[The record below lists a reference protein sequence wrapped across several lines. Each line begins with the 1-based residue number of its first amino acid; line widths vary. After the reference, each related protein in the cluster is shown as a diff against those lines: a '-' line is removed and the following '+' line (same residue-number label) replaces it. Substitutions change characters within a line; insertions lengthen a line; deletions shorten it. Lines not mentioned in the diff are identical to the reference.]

1 MKTVQITIENGKS
14 FTAEAG
20 KRLTDALE
28 EAGVYLPAPCGG
40 VGKCGKCKIAV
51 AAGELPV
58 TDTDRRFLSAEELA
72 KGHRLACAARVE
84 GDLVIRLPESG
95 EEHFDVLAGI
105 GADGLDADRRGVA
118 ERSDVL
124 AGAGAD
130 GPNTDRKC
138 AAERFDALAGAG
150 TDGLDADRKCVAERF
165 DALAERA
172 SACIAI
178 DIGTTTLAAALIDR
192 SSGELTAAVTGVNHQ
207 RAFGA
212 DVVSR
217 IAAASGGAGG
227 KLQQS
232 IRGDLNALIERL
244 LSEGGC
250 LPKQIGRVAISAN
263 TTMGHLLMGYP
274 CEGLGAYP
282 FTPWNIGTVT
292 EKAQAVLGGE
302 TVLDCPVTL
311 LPGISAYVGGDIAAG
326 LLTCSFYE
334 RKRPALFLDL
344 GTNGEMAVGNRD
356 RILAAST
363 AAGPAFEGGNIS
375 CGTGSIP
382 GAICSVEIKDGK
394 AHIATIGDVP
404 AIGLCGTGVI
414 ETTRELLAGG
424 LMDESGLLDEAYEK
438 TGFPLALTPEGR
450 TIAFTQRD
458 VREIQLAKSA
468 VRAGVETLL
477 LRYGISCDE
486 VDMVYVA
493 GGFGFHLD
501 MEKAVDIGLLP
512 GELRGRVQAAGNTSL
527 RGAANYLT
535 RTAAPEQLAGLIGVC
550 SEVELAMDPDFNERY
565 MEHMMF
571 DCSKIQFRGQ

>member
-20 KRLTDALE
+20 KRLTDVLE

-51 AAGELPV
+51 VAGELPV

-84 GDLVIRLPESG
+84 GDLVIRLQESG

-105 GADGLDADRRGVA
+105 GRPG
-118 ERSDVL
+118 
-124 AGAGAD
+124 
-130 GPNTDRKC
+130 
-138 AAERFDALAGAG
+138 
-150 TDGLDADRKCVAERF
+150 
-165 DALAERA
+165 ALAERA
-172 SACIAI
+172 FACIAI

-217 IAAASGGAGG
+217 IAAASGEAGG

-250 LPKQIGRVAISAN
+250 LPKQVGRVAISAN

-282 FTPWNIGTVT
+282 FIPWNIGTVT

-326 LLTCSFYE
+326 LLTCGFYE

-486 VDMVYVA
+486 VDTVYVA

-512 GELRGRVQAAGNTSL
+512 GKLRGRVQAAGNTSL